1 MTRST
6 LVHASVRVGDPSPAR
21 EFMSGLMCAD
31 VPDML
36 GDVPLWTT
44 VLQFLAAGLVGGFC
58 VLQWVWWRGARRS
71 DGSTWSLALSVAMA
85 ALLLVAGLHGVA
97 PGGEVRE
104 AMSFLH
110 GQLVGVVALLCLPA
124 SRALGGAGPR
134 LHPWV
139 LAATVVLVLRTGLW
153 FLTFGP
159 LDAPDLVPTGRPVA
173 VALLFVALG
182 IVVGYVVAALGTVR
196 LNPLGWL
203 LVSAAG
209 LSLAAL
215 TAGTLLTGR
224 PVGALLASLWPLP
237 LAVGLELLASV
248 RLRRAQLTAQ
258 RRELMRDALSAV
270 TNSAWFH
277 RDADALLVQAR
288 DAAREVLGDPS
299 IEGSLRPL
307 QRDRFVA
314 DLFPA
319 DPDRLLPHERTFL
332 IDLGLVVSTAAER
345 YTLNTRLS
353 RAAVTDTLTGLPNRR
368 AVDTHLLEVLERAAV
383 ERTRVSVVYC
393 DIDGFKDVNDRE
405 GHAAGDELLRRTA
418 DFLRTWVD
426 DDTYVARLAG
436 DEFAVVVCRAP
447 GDDEL
452 ADLASRVRSGFGSR
466 VGTVA
471 GPRLTCGVAT
481 WNPSDIVDPD
491 ALLRHADAAML
502 EAKRTKSGHR
512 VFDSALRA
520 RAEGARRLRASRERA
535 VEEDRITAYY
545 QPIVDTS
552 TLEVV
557 GLEALARW
565 REGDNL
571 ILPEHWLT
579 LAEQSGLI
587 VPIGRA
593 MLRQARRALDRH
605 HMPVA
610 VNLSARELHE
620 NDVLERIDAAWSGG
634 PWEHL
639 TIEITESTMLRTA
652 AAVPVLSELRAR
664 GARIALDD
672 FGTGFSSL
680 ARLARLPVD
689 VLKIDRSFVRE
700 VRTPRGAGPVRAI
713 VALAEHHG
721 LDVVAEGV
729 ESAGDLQALVEL
741 GVQQAQGNFV
751 GRPAPGLPVRGARP
765 QPRVA
770 GGVVTAGGGSP
781 RAEIRLPRRR
791 VHLVARPQLVAQG
804 AFDDTTPEHL

>member
-1 MTRST
+1 
-6 LVHASVRVGDPSPAR
+6 
-21 EFMSGLMCAD
+21 
-31 VPDML
+31 ML

-58 VLQWVWWRGARRS
+58 VLQWVWWRGALRS
-71 DGSTWSLALSVAMA
+71 EGSTWALALSVAMGV
-85 ALLLVAGLHGVA
+85 LVLVAGLHGVVVGA
-97 PGGEVRE
+97 EARE
-104 AMSFLH
+104 ALSFLH

-124 SRALGGAGPR
+124 TRALGGGGPR
-134 LHPWV
+134 LRPWV
-139 LAATVVLVLRTGLW
+139 AATAAVLVVRTGLW

-159 LDAPDLVPTGRPVA
+159 LDAPGLPTGRPLA

-182 IVVGYVVAALGTVR
+182 IVAGYVVAALGTVR
-196 LNPLGWL
+196 LSPLGWL
-203 LVSAAG
+203 LVSAAI
-209 LSLAAL
+209 LSLATL
-215 TAGTLLTGR
+215 TTGILLTGR

-237 LAVGLELLASV
+237 LAVGLEWLASV

-277 RDADALLVQAR
+277 RDSDALLVQAR
-288 DAAREVLGDPS
+288 DAAREVLGDPG
-299 IEGSLRPL
+299 IEASLRPL
-307 QRDRFVA
+307 QRNRFVA
-314 DLFPA
+314 DIFPA
-319 DPDRLLPHERTFL
+319 EPDLLAPHERTFL

-345 YTLNTRLS
+345 YTLTDRLS

-368 AVDTHLLEVLERAAV
+368 AVDTHLSEVLERATV

-418 DFLRTWVD
+418 NFLRTWVD

-436 DEFAVVVCRAP
+436 DEFAVVVSRAP
-447 GDDEL
+447 GDEEL
-452 ADLASRVRSGFGSR
+452 ADLARRIRSGFGAR

-481 WNPSDIVDPD
+481 SNPSDVVDPD

-502 EAKRTKSGHR
+502 EAKRTQSGHR
-512 VFDSALRA
+512 VFDPALRA
-520 RAEGARRLRASRERA
+520 RAEDARRLRAALERA
-535 VEEDRITAYY
+535 VDEDRITAYF
-545 QPIVDTS
+545 QPIVDTR

-565 REGDNL
+565 HEADAF

-587 VPIGRA
+587 VPIGRS
-593 MLRQARRALDRH
+593 MIRQARRALDRH

-620 NDVLERIDAAWSGG
+620 QDVLERIDEAWSGG

-652 AAVPVLSELRAR
+652 SAVPVLSELRAR

-700 VRTPRGAGPVRAI
+700 IRTPRGAGPVRAI
-713 VALAEHHG
+713 LALAEHHG

-741 GVQQAQGNFV
+741 GVPQAQGNFV

-765 QPRVA
+765 QPRVPGA
-770 GGVVTAGGGSP
+770 VAATGDARRQAS
-781 RAEIRLPRRR
+781 RLPERRPRLVPRPLR
-791 VHLVARPQLVAQG
+791 VVQG
-804 AFDDTTPEHL
+804 ALDDTTPEHL

>member
-1 MTRST
+1 
-6 LVHASVRVGDPSPAR
+6 
-21 EFMSGLMCAD
+21 
-31 VPDML
+31 ML

-44 VLQFLAAGLVGGFC
+44 VLQFLATGLVGGFC
-58 VLQWVWWRGARRS
+58 VLQWVWWRGALRS
-71 DGSTWSLALSVAMA
+71 DGSGWALALSLAMA
-85 ALLLVAGLHGVA
+85 GLVLVAGVHGVA
-97 PGGEVRE
+97 TDPDLRE
-104 AMSFLH
+104 ALSFLH

-124 SRALGGAGPR
+124 TRAFGGAGPR
-134 LHPWV
+134 LRPWV
-139 LAATVVLVLRTGLW
+139 TAAVAVLVLRAALW
-153 FLTFGP
+153 FFTSGP
-159 LDAPDLVPTGRPVA
+159 LDAPGIPTGRPAA
-173 VALLFVALG
+173 VALLFVLLA
-182 IVVGYVVAALGTVR
+182 IAVGYVVAALGTVR
-196 LNPLGWL
+196 LRAMGWL
-203 LVSAAG
+203 LVAAAG
-209 LSLAAL
+209 TSLAML
-215 TAGTLLTGR
+215 TTGILVAGR
-224 PVGALLASLWPLP
+224 PVGAMLASLWPLP
-237 LAVGLELLASV
+237 LAVGLEWLATV
-248 RLRRAQLTAQ
+248 RLRHTQVTAR
-258 RRELMRDALSAV
+258 RRELMRDALSSV
-270 TNSAWFH
+270 TNNAWFH
-277 RDADALLVQAR
+277 RDADALLLQAR

-307 QRDRFVA
+307 QRDRYVA

-319 DPDRLLPHERTFL
+319 DPDRLAPHERTFL

-345 YTLNTRLS
+345 YTLTDRLS

-368 AVDTHLLEVLERAAV
+368 AVDTHLFEVLERAAV

-405 GHAAGDELLRRTA
+405 GHAAGDDLLRRTA
-418 DFLRTWVD
+418 GFLRTWVD

-436 DEFAVVVCRAP
+436 DEFAVVVSRAP
-447 GDDEL
+447 SDDEL
-452 ADLASRVRSGFGSR
+452 DDLARRIRSGFGAR
-466 VGTVA
+466 VGTAA

-481 WNPSDIVDPD
+481 WNPSDVVDPD

-502 EAKRTKSGHR
+502 EAKRTASGHR
-512 VFDSALRA
+512 VFDPALRA
-520 RAEGARRLRASRERA
+520 RAEDARRLRTALERA
-535 VEEDRITAYY
+535 VEEDRITAYF
-545 QPIVDTS
+545 QPIVDTR

-565 REGDNL
+565 HEGDSF

-587 VPIGRA
+587 VPIGRS
-593 MLRQARRALDRH
+593 MIRQARRALDRH

-620 NDVLERIDAAWSGG
+620 QDVLERIDAAWSGG

-639 TIEITESTMLRTA
+639 TIEITESTMLRTSS
-652 AAVPVLSELRAR
+652 AVPVLSELRAR

-729 ESAGDLQALVEL
+729 ESAGDLQMLVEL
-741 GVQQAQGNFV
+741 GVPQAQGNFV

-765 QPRVA
+765 QPRLPGAVA
-770 GGVVTAGGGSP
+770 ATGDPRRTATRLPERRPRLAP
-781 RAEIRLPRRR
+781 RALR
-791 VHLVARPQLVAQG
+791 VVPGPL
-804 AFDDTTPEHL
+804 DDTTPEHL

>member
-1 MTRST
+1 MSGGTG
-6 LVHASVRVGDPSPAR
+6 ADVRV
-21 EFMSGLMCAD
+21 
-31 VPDML
+31 ML

-58 VLQWVWWRGARRS
+58 VLQWVWWRGALRS
-71 DGSTWSLALSVAMA
+71 DGSTWALVLSVTMA
-85 ALLLVAGLHGVA
+85 ALVLAAGLHGLA
-97 PGGEVRE
+97 PAGDARE
-104 AMSFLH
+104 GLAFVH
-110 GQLVGVVALLCLPA
+110 AQLVGVIALLALPA
-124 SRALGGAGPR
+124 TRAFGGGGPR
-134 LHPWV
+134 LRPWV
-139 LAATVVLVLRTGLW
+139 VVAVAVLVVRAGLW
-153 FLTFGP
+153 FLPLGP
-159 LDAPDLVPTGRPVA
+159 VADLDSPTGRPLA
-173 VALLFVALG
+173 VALLFVVLA
-182 IVVGYVVAALGTVR
+182 VSVGYVVAALGRTR

-203 LVSAAG
+203 LVAAAG
-209 LSLAAL
+209 TSLAAL
-215 TAGTLLTGR
+215 TVGVLLAGAPL
-224 PVGALLASLWPLP
+224 GALLSSLWPLP
-237 LAVGLELLASV
+237 LAVGLECLASA
-248 RLRRAQLTAQ
+248 RLRRAQVTAR
-258 RRELMRDALSAV
+258 RREQMRDALSAV
-270 TNSAWFH
+270 TNNAWFH

-288 DAAREVLGDPS
+288 DAAREVLGDPT

-307 QRDRFVA
+307 QRDRYVA

-319 DPDRLLPHERTFL
+319 DPDVLAPHERTFL

-345 YTLNTRLS
+345 YTLTSRLS

-368 AVDTHLLEVLERAAV
+368 AVDTYLLEVLERAAV

-405 GHAAGDELLRRTA
+405 GHAAGDDLLRRTA
-418 DFLRTWVD
+418 DYLRTWVD
-426 DDTYVARLAG
+426 DETYVARLAG
-436 DEFAVVVCRAP
+436 DEFAVVVSRAP
-447 GDDEL
+447 GDD
-452 ADLASRVRSGFGSR
+452 DLAEIARRVRSGFGAR

-481 WNPSDIVDPD
+481 WNPSDVVDPD

-502 EAKRTKSGHR
+502 EAKRTASGHR
-512 VFDSALRA
+512 VFDPALRA
-520 RAEGARRLRASRERA
+520 RAEDARRMRVALERA
-535 VEEDRITAYY
+535 VDEDRITAYF
-545 QPIVDTS
+545 QPIVDTA

-565 REGDNL
+565 HEGDDFV
-571 ILPEHWLT
+571 LPEHWLS

-587 VPIGRA
+587 VPIGRS
-593 MLRQARRALDRH
+593 MIRQARRALDRH
-605 HMPVA
+605 QMPVA

-620 NDVLERIDAAWSGG
+620 QDVLERIDAAWQGG
-634 PWEHL
+634 PWEQL
-639 TIEITESTMLRTA
+639 TIEITEGTMLRTA
-652 AAVPVLSELRAR
+652 SAVPVLSELRAR

-729 ESAGDLQALVEL
+729 ESAGDLQVLIEL
-741 GVQQAQGNFV
+741 GVPQAQGNFV

-765 QPRVA
+765 QPRGTGPGTVEGALAESLRATAALAEAVGA
-770 GGVVTAGGGSP
+770 G
-781 RAEIRLPRRR
+781 EPRRR
-791 VHLVARPQLVAQG
+791 VESRLPQRRPRLVPRPLRVVQG
-804 AFDDTTPEHL
+804 VLDDATPEHL

>member
-1 MTRST
+1 
-6 LVHASVRVGDPSPAR
+6 
-21 EFMSGLMCAD
+21 
-31 VPDML
+31 ML

-58 VLQWVWWRGARRS
+58 VLQWVWWRGALRS
-71 DGSTWSLALSVAMA
+71 EGSTWSLALSVAMA
-85 ALLLVAGLHGVA
+85 GLVLVAGLHGVVTGA
-97 PGGEVRE
+97 EGRE
-104 AMSFLH
+104 ALSFLH

-124 SRALGGAGPR
+124 TRAFGGGGPR
-134 LHPWV
+134 LRPWV
-139 LAATVVLVLRTGLW
+139 TTAVVVLVLRTALW

-159 LDAPDLVPTGRPVA
+159 VDDPGAPTGRPVA
-173 VALLFVALG
+173 VALLFVVLG
-182 IVVGYVVAALGTVR
+182 VVVGYVVAALGSVR
-196 LNPLGWL
+196 LNRLGVL
-203 LVSAAG
+203 LVCAAG
-209 LSLAAL
+209 VSLVAL
-215 TAGTLLTGR
+215 TAGILLAGR

-237 LAVGLELLASV
+237 LAVGLEWLASV
-248 RLRRAQLTAQ
+248 RLRRAQLTAH
-258 RRELMRDALSAV
+258 RRELMRDALAAV

-277 RDADALLVQAR
+277 RDADALLLQAR
-288 DAAREVLGDPS
+288 DAAREVLADPS

-307 QRDRFVA
+307 QRDRYVA

-319 DPDRLLPHERTFL
+319 DPDRLAAHERTFL

-345 YTLNTRLS
+345 YTLTDRLS

-405 GHAAGDELLRRTA
+405 GHAAGDDLLRRTA
-418 DFLRTWVD
+418 GFLRGWVD

-447 GDDEL
+447 GDEEL
-452 ADLASRVRSGFGSR
+452 ADLARRIRSGFGAR

-481 WNPSDIVDPD
+481 WNPTDIVDPD

-502 EAKRTKSGHR
+502 EAKRTQSGHR
-512 VFDSALRA
+512 VFDPALRA
-520 RAEGARRLRASRERA
+520 RAEDARRLRAALERA
-535 VEEDRITAYY
+535 VEEDRITAYF
-545 QPIVDTS
+545 QPIVDTR

-565 REGDNL
+565 REGDSF

-587 VPIGRA
+587 VPIGRS
-593 MLRQARRALDRH
+593 MIRQARRALDRH

-620 NDVLERIDAAWSGG
+620 PDVLERIDAAWSGG

-639 TIEITESTMLRTA
+639 TIEITETTMLRTA

-729 ESAGDLQALVEL
+729 ESAGDLQMLVEL
-741 GVQQAQGNFV
+741 GVPQAQGNFV

-765 QPRVA
+765 QPRLPGGLAAVEDLRPA
-770 GGVVTAGGGSP
+770 GA
-781 RAEIRLPRRR
+781 RLPRRR
-791 VHLVARPQLVAQG
+791 PQLGARPLRVLQG
-804 AFDDTTPEHL
+804 ALDDTTPEHL

>member
-1 MTRST
+1 
-6 LVHASVRVGDPSPAR
+6 
-21 EFMSGLMCAD
+21 
-31 VPDML
+31 ML

-58 VLQWVWWRGARRS
+58 VLQWVWWRGAVRS
-71 DGSTWSLALSVAMA
+71 DGSTWALALSVAMA
-85 ALLLVAGLHGVA
+85 VLVLVAGLHGLVTA
-97 PGGEVRE
+97 PDLRE
-104 AMSFLH
+104 ALSFLH

-124 SRALGGAGPR
+124 TRAFGGSGPPLR
-134 LHPWV
+134 PWV
-139 LAATVVLVLRTGLW
+139 TAAAGVLLLRTVLW

-159 LDAPDLVPTGRPVA
+159 VDAPGLPTGRPVA
-173 VALLFVALG
+173 VALLFVVLS
-182 IVVGYVVAALGTVR
+182 ITVGYVVVALGAVR
-196 LNPLGWL
+196 LTLLGGL
-203 LVSAAG
+203 LVAAG
-209 LSLAAL
+209 SVSLGTL
-215 TAGTLLTGR
+215 TAGILLTGQ
-224 PVGALLASLWPLP
+224 PLGALLASLWPLP
-237 LAVGLELLASV
+237 LAVGLESLASV
-248 RLRRAQLTAQ
+248 RLRRAQLTAR
-258 RRELMRDALSAV
+258 RRELMRDALSSV
-270 TNSAWFH
+270 TNNAWFH

-288 DAAREVLGDPS
+288 DAAREVLGDPT

-307 QRDRFVA
+307 QRDRYVA
-314 DLFPA
+314 DLFPD
-319 DPDRLLPHERTFL
+319 DPDQLAPHERTFL

-345 YTLNTRLS
+345 YTLTDRLS

-368 AVDTHLLEVLERAAV
+368 AVDTHLFEVLERASV

-405 GHAAGDELLRRTA
+405 GHAAGDDLLRRTA
-418 DFLRTWVD
+418 DYLRTWVD

-436 DEFAVVVCRAP
+436 DEFAVIVSRAP
-447 GDDEL
+447 ADDEL
-452 ADLASRVRSGFGSR
+452 SDLARRVRSGFGAR

-481 WNPSDIVDPD
+481 WNPTDVVDPD
-491 ALLRHADAAML
+491 TLLRHADAAML
-502 EAKRTKSGHR
+502 EAKRTASGHR
-512 VFDSALRA
+512 VFDPALRA
-520 RAEGARRLRASRERA
+520 RAEDTRRMRAALERA
-535 VEEDRITAYY
+535 VEEDRITAYF
-545 QPIVDTS
+545 QPIVDAR

-565 REGDNL
+565 HEGDSYV
-571 ILPEHWLT
+571 LPEHWLA
-579 LAEQSGLI
+579 LAEQTGLI
-587 VPIGRA
+587 VPIGRS
-593 MLRQARRALDRH
+593 MIRQARRALDRH

-620 NDVLERIDAAWSGG
+620 QDVLERIDAAWSGG

-639 TIEITESTMLRTA
+639 TIEITETTMLRTA

-689 VLKIDRSFVRE
+689 ILKIDRSFVRE
-700 VRTPRGAGPVRAI
+700 VRSPRGAGPIRAI

-729 ESAGDLQALVEL
+729 ESAGDLQVLVEL

-765 QPRVA
+765 QPRATSAFAQASGELRRVE
-770 GGVVTAGGGSP
+770 T
-781 RAEIRLPRRR
+781 RLPQRRARIVPRPLR
-791 VHLVARPQLVAQG
+791 VVQG
-804 AFDDTTPEHL
+804 ALDESTPEHL

>member
-1 MTRST
+1 
-6 LVHASVRVGDPSPAR
+6 
-21 EFMSGLMCAD
+21 MCAD
-31 VPDML
+31 VPHML

-58 VLQWVWWRGARRS
+58 VLQWVWWRGALRS

-85 ALLLVAGLHGVA
+85 GLVLVAGLHGVVTGA
-97 PGGEVRE
+97 EPRE
-104 AMSFLH
+104 ALSFLH

-124 SRALGGAGPR
+124 TRALGSAGPR
-134 LHPWV
+134 LRPWV
-139 LAATVVLVLRTGLW
+139 TAATLVLVLRALLW
-153 FLTFGP
+153 FHTFGP
-159 LDAPDLVPTGRPVA
+159 TDAPERVPTGRPVA
-173 VALLFVALG
+173 VALLFVVLG

-209 LSLAAL
+209 LSLA
-215 TAGTLLTGR
+215 TLSTGILLSDQ
-224 PVGALLASLWPLP
+224 PAGALLASLWPLP
-237 LAVGLELLASV
+237 LAVGLEWLASA
-248 RLRRAQLTAQ
+248 RLRRAQLTAL

-277 RDADALLVQAR
+277 RDADALLLQAR
-288 DAAREVLGDPS
+288 DAAREVLGDAS

-307 QRDRFVA
+307 QRDRYVA

-319 DPDRLLPHERTFL
+319 DPDVLLPHERTFL

-345 YTLNTRLS
+345 YTLTDRLA
-353 RAAVTDTLTGLPNRR
+353 RAAVTDTLTNLPNRR
-368 AVDTHLLEVLERAAV
+368 AVDTHLFEVLERAAV

-393 DIDGFKDVNDRE
+393 DIDGFKDVNDRD
-405 GHAAGDELLRRTA
+405 GHAAGDDLLRRTA

-436 DEFAVVVCRAP
+436 DEFAVIVCRAP
-447 GDDEL
+447 GDDDL
-452 ADLASRVRSGFGSR
+452 ADLARRIRSGFGAR

-471 GPRLTCGVAT
+471 GPALTCGVAT

-512 VFDSALRA
+512 VFDPALRA
-520 RAEGARRLRASRERA
+520 RAEDTRRLRAALERA
-535 VEEDRITAYY
+535 VEEDRITAYF
-545 QPIVDTS
+545 QPIVDTR

-565 REGDNL
+565 HDGDEF

-587 VPIGRA
+587 VPIGRS
-593 MLRQARRALDRH
+593 MIRQARRALDRH

-620 NDVLERIDAAWSGG
+620 HDVLERIDAAWSGG

-729 ESAGDLQALVEL
+729 ESAGDLQMLVEL
-741 GVQQAQGNFV
+741 GVPQAQGNFV
-751 GRPAPGLPVRGARP
+751 GRPARGLPVRGARP
-765 QPRVA
+765 QPRISNGMVA
-770 GGVVTAGGGSP
+770 VSGDAP
-781 RAEIRLPRRR
+781 RAEARLPRRR
-791 VHLVARPQLVAQG
+791 VHLVSRPLRVSPG
-804 AFDDTTPEHL
+804 ALDDTTPEHL

>member
-1 MTRST
+1 MSD
-6 LVHASVRVGDPSPAR
+6 LVD
-21 EFMSGLMCAD
+21 AD
-31 VPDML
+31 VSVML
-36 GDVPLWTT
+36 GDVPVWTT
-44 VLQFLAAGLVGGFC
+44 VLQFLTAGLVGGFC
-58 VLQWVWWRGARRS
+58 VLQWVWWRGALRS
-71 DGSTWSLALSVAMA
+71 DGSTWALALSVAMA
-85 ALLLVAGLHGVA
+85 TLVLAAGLHGLT
-97 PGGEVRE
+97 PPGEVRE
-104 AMSFLH
+104 ALAFLH
-110 GQLVGVVALLCLPA
+110 GQLVGVVVLLCLPA
-124 SRALGGAGPR
+124 TRAFGGGGPPLR
-134 LHPWV
+134 PWV
-139 LAATVVLVLRTGLW
+139 AAAAVVLVSRTALW

-159 LDAPDLVPTGRPVA
+159 VDAAGVPTGRPLA
-173 VALLFVALG
+173 VALLFVVLG
-182 IVVGYVVAALGTVR
+182 IVVGYVVAALGRVR
-196 LNPLGWL
+196 LNLLGVL
-203 LVSAAG
+203 LVVAAG
-209 LSLAAL
+209 LSLAML
-215 TAGTLLTGR
+215 TAGILLGEQ
-224 PVGALLASLWPLP
+224 PVAALLASLWPLP
-237 LAVGLELLASV
+237 LAIGLEWLASV
-248 RLRRAQLTAQ
+248 RLRRAQVTAR

-288 DAAREVLGDPS
+288 DAAREVLGDPT

-307 QRDRFVA
+307 QRDRYVA

-319 DPDRLLPHERTFL
+319 DPDVLAPHERTFL

-345 YTLNTRLS
+345 YALTDRLS

-368 AVDTHLLEVLERAAV
+368 AVDTHLLEVLERGAV
-383 ERTRVSVVYC
+383 ERTRVAVVYC

-405 GHAAGDELLRRTA
+405 GHAAGDDLLRRTA
-418 DFLRTWVD
+418 GFLRTWVD

-436 DEFAVVVCRAP
+436 DEFAVVVSRA
-447 GDDEL
+447 GTDEELDDV
-452 ADLASRVRSGFGSR
+452 ARRIRSGFGTR

-481 WNPSDIVDPD
+481 WNPTDIVDPD

-512 VFDSALRA
+512 VFDPALRA
-520 RAEGARRLRASRERA
+520 QAEDARRLRAALERA
-535 VEEDRITAYY
+535 VEEDRITAYF
-545 QPIVDTS
+545 QPIVDTR

-565 REGDNL
+565 HEDDTL
-571 ILPEHWLT
+571 ILPELWLT

-587 VPIGRA
+587 VPIGRS
-593 MLRQARRALDRH
+593 MIRQARRALDRH

-620 NDVLERIDAAWSGG
+620 QDVLERIDAAWSGG

-729 ESAGDLQALVEL
+729 ESAGDLEILVEL

-770 GGVVTAGGGSP
+770 GGAPAAPAASTASP
-781 RAEIRLPRRR
+781 GAFVASVDPRRVPTRLPERRPRLVPRPLR
-791 VHLVARPQLVAQG
+791 VVPTSV
-804 AFDDTTPEHL
+804 DDATPEHL